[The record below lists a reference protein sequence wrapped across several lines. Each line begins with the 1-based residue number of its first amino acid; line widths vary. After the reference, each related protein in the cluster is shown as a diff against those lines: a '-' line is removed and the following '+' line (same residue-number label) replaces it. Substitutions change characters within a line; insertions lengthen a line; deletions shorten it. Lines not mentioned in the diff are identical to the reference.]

1 MIKNTVI
8 TANKNFYAKYLS
20 KILCLFIV
28 VFICFNSM
36 FSSFVLKYDR
46 DDLAAISSI
55 QKDVFSA
62 IFFISGTIEKIN
74 ESLSVSIGLKTTS
87 RDNEKK
93 KDSTPVSRSSKDV
106 ILIENKQIQNIKI
119 LKFLQEDGSSF
130 LTYVNLYVPLI
141 YYSGNNSLY
150 RKSGF
155 YFIVM
160 LLFFASAKKIYVYL
174 NKINRE
180 YINPLA
186 V

>member
-36 FSSFVLKYDR
+36 VSSFVLNYDR

-74 ESLSVSIGLKTTS
+74 ESLSVCIGLK
-87 RDNEKK
+87 R
-93 KDSTPVSRSSKDV
+93 
-106 ILIENKQIQNIKI
+106 LH
-119 LKFLQEDGSSF
+119 G
-130 LTYVNLYVPLI
+130 
-141 YYSGNNSLY
+141 
-150 RKSGF
+150 
-155 YFIVM
+155 
-160 LLFFASAKKIYVYL
+160 
-174 NKINRE
+174 
-180 YINPLA
+180 
-186 V
+186 